1 MPEPQKGITTEEK
14 IFRWSLAFCFLG
26 LTITSSYFLEG
37 KAVAPITIGLMS
49 IAWPFFVQSE
59 THRFISESR
68 GIREIY
74 EPKLKT
80 LLRVDQAAT
89 IILGATALGM
99 VLK

>member
-14 IFRWSLAFCFLG
+14 ILRWSLAFCFLG
-26 LTITSSYFLEG
+26 LTIASSYFLDG
-37 KAVAPITIGLMS
+37 KAIAPITISLMS
-49 IAWPFFVQSE
+49 IAWPFFIQSE
-59 THRFISESR
+59 THRLISESQGDR
-68 GIREIY
+68 KAY

-89 IILGATALGM
+89 LILGAIALGT